1 MDTPTPKRP
10 RGDEPATP
18 GLPTPTPTSAPRQ
31 STRLSTLP
39 AADYLLPSP
48 AKASSEPCTEACESD
63 ETFEGSDE
71 EPESD
76 QEFDDLEERLL
87 DNDSDTED
95 LPSDESAPVTER
107 LPFAKTTVLV
117 PFVDEN
123 GLTRIGT
130 QPKKPAVY
138 IGWAPRVDA
147 ADRIRNRALHL
158 WSLVDSKFL
167 VSVPIDNSAEIKGLQ
182 EKIMGSLGN
191 YLNDESKVMLRC
203 DYTGVEM
210 SWAAG
215 PQSWSI
221 EAIYPYIVSSK
232 RVAYHAPQ
240 NIGPVSTALN
250 WAKGKGAAILLP
262 SVATWLNT
270 TDDSTIGFEERKGRW
285 SWAFNAVTNEC
296 LIAGVYGL
304 RLNHQH
310 QLDKWAKWS
319 PEKQRETLELM
330 RTGTKTVNTT
340 RELAAHTGKL
350 FYIKSPKELSKSGRV
365 QHNDA

>member
-1 MDTPTPKRP
+1 MVNY
-10 RGDEPATP
+10 
-18 GLPTPTPTSAPRQ
+18 S
-31 STRLSTLP
+31 
-39 AADYLLPSP
+39 LPSP
-48 AKASSEPCTEACESD
+48 AKVSSKACESD
-63 ETFEGSDE
+63 ETFEDPQE

-76 QEFDDLEERLL
+76 GESDDDLEERLL
-87 DNDSDTED
+87 LDDESESED
-95 LPSDESAPVTER
+95 LPVDESALPIKR
-107 LPFAKTTVLV
+107 LPYAKTTVLV

-130 QPKKPAVY
+130 QPMKPAVY
-138 IGWAPRVDA
+138 IGWAPIVDA
-147 ADRIRNRALHL
+147 ADRIRDRAVKL

-167 VSVPIDNSAEIKGLQ
+167 VSDSIDNSTEIKGLQ
-182 EKIMGSLGN
+182 EKIMGSLWN

-250 WAKGKGAAILLP
+250 WAKGKSAPILLP
-262 SVATWLNT
+262 LVATWLNIH
-270 TDDSTIGFEERKGRW
+270 DDSTISFEERKGRW

-304 RLNHQH
+304 RLKHQH
-310 QLDKWAKWS
+310 QLDKWAKWT
-319 PEKQRETLELM
+319 PEKQREALELM
-330 RTGTKTVNTT
+330 RTGSTTVNIT

-350 FYIKSPKELSKSGRV
+350 FYIRSPKELSKFGRV

>member
-1 MDTPTPKRP
+1 MRLPGRQTRRQTRVPAPVVPAPPVAAPPKRDLPELDTLLDTPAPKRVHAEVPKSILPTPTTVQRRSSRLSDVPRQDDSLVPDRSSLDNIYQSEAPIQAATPATRIPAPKHILPQLDTPTPKRP
-10 RGDEPATP
+10 RADEPATP
-18 GLPTPTPTSAPRQ
+18 GLPTPTSAPK
-31 STRLSTLP
+31 TRVSTLP
-39 AADYLLPSP
+39 VVDYSLPSP
-48 AKASSEPCTEACESD
+48 AKVNTEACESD
-63 ETFEGSDE
+63 ETFEDSEE

-95 LPSDESAPVTER
+95 PPADESVPVTER

-130 QPKKPAVY
+130 QPMKPAVY

-147 ADRIRNRALHL
+147 ADRIRNRALKI
-158 WSLVDSKFL
+158 WAMVDSKFL

-250 WAKGKGAAILLP
+250 
-262 SVATWLNT
+262 
-270 TDDSTIGFEERKGRW
+270 
-285 SWAFNAVTNEC
+285 
-296 LIAGVYGL
+296 
-304 RLNHQH
+304 
-310 QLDKWAKWS
+310 
-319 PEKQRETLELM
+319 
-330 RTGTKTVNTT
+330 
-340 RELAAHTGKL
+340 
-350 FYIKSPKELSKSGRV
+350 
-365 QHNDA
+365 